1 MLEPADAANHGF
13 LRGLTA
19 FHGCG
24 QHRLTYC
31 VPMEAEVS
39 EPIQL
44 TPMLSLAVALLYM
57 MTADGEIEEHE
68 SSQLQA
74 VLGGNDEALDLAM

>member
-1 MLEPADAANHGF
+1 
-13 LRGLTA
+13 
-19 FHGCG
+19 
-24 QHRLTYC
+24 
-31 VPMEAEVS
+31 MEAEVS

>member
-1 MLEPADAANHGF
+1 
-13 LRGLTA
+13 
-19 FHGCG
+19 
-24 QHRLTYC
+24 
-31 VPMEAEVS
+31 METELS

-57 MTADGEIEEHE
+57 MTADGDIEEHE

-74 VLGGNDEALDLAM
+74 VLGGNDEALVLAMEYV